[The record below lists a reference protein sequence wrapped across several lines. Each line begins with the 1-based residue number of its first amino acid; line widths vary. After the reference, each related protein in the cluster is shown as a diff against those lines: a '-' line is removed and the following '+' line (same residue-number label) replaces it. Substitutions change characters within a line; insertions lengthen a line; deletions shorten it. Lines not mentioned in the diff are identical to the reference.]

1 MNDTNIVAFPTRG
14 QGQEQPRKQ
23 GQEETWFTLTSG
35 DQLRICKE
43 KSDRAQSWLSFS
55 LHREKNRFFNFSLPV
70 EHSADDVRPLNLVI
84 RKDQDNSF
92 SLHFLMIGFYGV
104 RHSDLANL
112 TNILTLPNVRL
123 RQS

>member
-1 MNDTNIVAFPTRG
+1 MSDTNIVAFPTRG
-14 QGQEQPRKQ
+14 QGQAQPGIQ

-43 KSDRAQSWLSFS
+43 KSDQTQSWLSFS
-55 LHREKNRFFNFSLPV
+55 LHREKKRFFNFSLPV
-70 EHSADDVRPLNLVI
+70 EHSTDELRPLNLVI